1 MFKYRFQSIL
11 KLRENERDEAR
22 GLVAEAYEA
31 IRQIESRREDLTA
44 ERTLLSQNTIQR
56 RAGTLLMDRLLADG
70 RYDMQLASDDA
81 QLVVAKEKIE
91 LELHRRQQVLTNAN
105 AAVRQL
111 EILREKEI
119 LESDAKQLKIAQRNL
134 DEIAARRSRLRAVR
148 EDDEDAM
155 QAETWSKR

>member
-44 ERTLLSQNTIQR
+44 ERTLLGQNTIQR